1 MLLTSRRPSAFTL
14 IELLVVLAIIAVLI
28 GLLLP
33 AVQKVREAAA
43 RIQCASNLHNLAI
56 ATHNFEGTYQR
67 LPQDFVTPN
76 PSIWGNT
83 GYSTTYW
90 FGLVDPNNNVDPTQG
105 ILTPF
110 YENNNKIIRCPTL
123 DSTIVQPIFKAPGG
137 QPQTGGY
144 GYNRALG
151 TTYWND
157 PSFQFPINWT
167 RRITDFDSTSTTFL
181 FSDSALIASWNTP
194 PTAQESYAIAAP
206 LPTTFGGPQPTTHF
220 RHSSRIANVAF
231 LDGHVE
237 TRQEVAF
244 PSPSYWPQAA
254 IDLRGKL
261 GIGYLADGN
270 LPYVGR

>member
-1 MLLTSRRPSAFTL
+1 MLLRSHRSSAFTL

-43 RIQCASNLHNLAI
+43 RIQCASNLHNLVI
-56 ATHNFEGTYQR
+56 ATHNYEGTFQK
-67 LPQDFVTPN
+67 LPQDFTTPS
-76 PSIWGNT
+76 PSVWPF
-83 GYSTTYW
+83 STTYW

-105 ILTPF
+105 TLTPF
-110 YENNNKIIRCPTL
+110 YENNNKIIACPSLNPTV
-123 DSTIVQPIFKAPGG
+123 VQPIFTAPGG

-157 PSFQFPINWT
+157 PSFQFPIAWT
-167 RRITDFDSTSTTFL
+167 RRITDFDSTSATFL
-181 FSDSALIASWNTP
+181 FSDSALIAWWNSP

-206 LPTTFGGPQPTTHF
+206 LPTVFGNPQPTTHF
-220 RHSSRIANVAF
+220 RHTSRLANVAF

-254 IDLRGKL
+254 IDLRVKL
-261 GIGYLADGN
+261 GIGYLADTN
-270 LPYVGR
+270 SPYVGR